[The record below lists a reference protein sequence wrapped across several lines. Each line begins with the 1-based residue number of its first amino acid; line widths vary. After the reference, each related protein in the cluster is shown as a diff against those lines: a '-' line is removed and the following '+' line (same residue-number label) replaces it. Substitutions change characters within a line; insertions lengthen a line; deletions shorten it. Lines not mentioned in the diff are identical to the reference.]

1 MVFVPSIAHL
11 RAHLAVLRP
20 KSSIKP
26 TESGNPSS
34 DCRESFLIYGLVDIH
49 RDTSE
54 WSVQGLAAVVA
65 AAAEAAHRLKTSVFL
80 IEELSALDE
89 WNDDQKAEELVD
101 SEAQREIVWQQKL
114 PMLNGSLRRQFSADD
129 PGVERWIGRTVEV
142 GSVLSR
148 WCEFAETDFWMKHT
162 TS

>member
-11 RAHLAVLRP
+11 RAYLAVLQP
-20 KSSIKP
+20 KSSIKA
-26 TESGNPSS
+26 TESGKPST
-34 DCRESFLIYGLVDIH
+34 DYRESFLIYGLVDIH

-65 AAAEAAHRLKTSVFL
+65 AVAEAAYRLKTSVFL
-80 IEELSALDE
+80 IEELNASTE
-89 WNDDQKAEELVD
+89 WNDGQETEELVD
-101 SEAQREIVWQQKL
+101 SEAQREIIWQQKL

-148 WCEFAETDFWMKHT
+148 WCEFAETDFWIKHT
-162 TS
+162 VS